1 MKAMKKLAYI
11 LAVSLSATMLF
22 SCSNLD
28 SMLDTENKS
37 EFDASVVFSNY
48 TLAEYNVFSIS
59 ETFGH
64 TNNYRGR
71 FLPWY
76 GFNTDAE
83 WFNDGTSSSDKAH
96 IGSYSVLTNN
106 SQLNLDNGPY
116 NEMYAAI
123 ERANLCINGLRT
135 YGNVENDKE
144 MAYLLGEAL
153 TLRAMIYYDL
163 VKAWGDVP
171 ARFEPITSE
180 TIYIPKSSR
189 DVIFKQ
195 ILADLEESF
204 NYLPWPATSAQT
216 MTTDRV
222 SKAFAKGLYARIA
235 LVASGYAL
243 RPEDGMVGTGDIG
256 TVRTSNDPDLQ
267 KSVLYPK
274 AYAAVKDVIENSGL
288 SLYKNYEQLWRDQ
301 NTYDLAAGK
310 EAIFVIP
317 FSNDRGRWNFTNAIN
332 DEDLGRG
339 GDIGPVPTLYFEFEA
354 DDVRRDITCV
364 NWSWKKGHLAEPAG
378 INKWYFGKFRFEWMN
393 VQLKNGFN
401 DDGVKPMVLR
411 YSDILLMAAEL
422 ANAAETSGTLAEAK
436 GYLKEVRT
444 RAYGGDESKAA
455 AYVNDIANE
464 NDMFEKIMLE
474 RKLEFAGEYLR
485 KGDLIRWNKLGTT
498 LAAEKAKMTQLANR
512 DGKYS
517 YLSGNIY
524 WRANENGVEIWGL
537 NDGETA
543 APEGDGWQEWT
554 DSKGNPSLYISESA
568 LKPEKIESLYETEPD
583 TRQFWP
589 IFQNTI
595 TNSQKSLVN
604 DYGY

>member
-83 WFNDGTSSSDKAH
+83 WFNDGTSSSDKAD
-96 IGSYSVLTNN
+96 IGSYSILTNN

-204 NYLPWPATSAQT
+204 DYLPWPATSAQT

-485 KGDLIRWNKLGTT
+485 KGDLIRWGKLGTT

-568 LKPEKIESLYETEPD
+568 LKPEKIESLYEVEPD

>member
-83 WFNDGTSSSDKAH
+83 WFNDGTSSSDKAD
-96 IGSYSVLTNN
+96 IGSYSILTNN

-171 ARFEPITSE
+171 ARFAPITSE

-274 AYAAVKDVIENSGL
+274 AYAAIKDVIENSGL

-317 FSNDRGRWNFTNAIN
+317 FSNGRGRWNFTNAIN

-455 AYVNDIANE
+455 AYVNAIANE

-498 LAAEKAKMTQLANR
+498 LAAEKVKMTQLANR

-568 LKPEKIESLYETEPD
+568 LKPEKIESLYETDPD

>member
-1 MKAMKKLAYI
+1 MKKLAYI

-83 WFNDGTSSSDKAH
+83 WFNDGTSSSDKAD
-96 IGSYSVLTNN
+96 IGAYAILTNN

-171 ARFEPITSE
+171 ARFAPITSE

-235 LVASGYAL
+235 LVASGSAL

-288 SLYKNYEQLWRDQ
+288 SLYKNYEQFWRDQ

-339 GDIGPVPTLYFEFEA
+339 GDIGPVPTLYFEFET

-364 NWSWKKGHLAEPAG
+364 NWSWKKGHIAEPAG

-455 AYVNDIANE
+455 AYVNAIANE

-485 KGDLIRWNKLGTT
+485 KGDLIRWGKLGTT

-568 LKPEKIESLYETEPD
+568 LKPEKIESLYEAEPD

>member
-28 SMLDTENKS
+28 SMLDTETQS

-48 TLAEYNVFSIS
+48 TLAEYNIFSIS

-83 WFNDGTSSSDKAH
+83 WFNDGTNTNDKAD
-96 IGSYSVLTNN
+96 IGSYSILPNN
-106 SQLNLDNGPY
+106 SQLNLENGPY
-116 NEMYAAI
+116 NEMFASI

-135 YGNVENDKE
+135 YGNVENDKN

-153 TLRAMIYYDL
+153 TLRAMIYYDM

-171 ARFEPITSE
+171 ARFEPINSA
-180 TIYIPKSSR
+180 TIYLPKSSR
-189 DVIFKQ
+189 DIIFKQ
-195 ILADLEESF
+195 ILADLEEAF
-204 NYLPWPATSAQT
+204 DYLPWPATTAAT

-235 LVASGYAL
+235 MAASGYAL
-243 RPEDGMVGTGDIG
+243 RPEVVGSGDAG
-256 TVRTSNDPDLQ
+256 LVKLSDDAELQ

-288 SLYKNYEQLWRDQ
+288 SLYESYEQLWRDQ

-317 FSNDRGRWNFTNAIN
+317 YSNARGRWNFTNAIK

-339 GDIGPVPTLYFEFEA
+339 GDVGPVPTLYFDFDA

-364 NWSWKKGHLAEPAG
+364 NYYWKKGHLAEPAG

-393 VQLKNGFN
+393 VELKNGFN

-422 ANAAETSGTLAEAK
+422 ASAAETEGTLAEAK

-444 RAYGGDESKAA
+444 RAYGGDESKAT
-455 AYVNDIANE
+455 AYVNAIASE
-464 NDMFEKIMLE
+464 ADMLDKIKLE

-485 KGDLIRWNKLGTT
+485 KGDLIRWGELGVT
-498 LAAEKAKMTQLANR
+498 LAAEKVKMTELANR
-512 DGKYS
+512 SGKYS
-517 YLSGNIY
+517 YLTGDIY
-524 WRANENGVEIWGL
+524 WRSDENGAEIWGL
-537 NDGETA
+537 NDGESA
-543 APEGDGWQEWT
+543 APDGDGWTAVTGYVAEG
-554 DSKGNPSLYISESA
+554 K
-568 LKPEKIESLYETEPD
+568 LKSDKIESLFEVDPD

-595 TNSQKSLVN
+595 TNSQGSLVN
-604 DYGY
+604 DYGYE